1 VYQNFFSFRER
12 PFKLVPNPEYF
23 FMSRSHEE
31 ALAHLTYAISQGD
44 GFVTIT
50 GEVGTGKTTL
60 CRVFLENL
68 DDITESAYIFN
79 PKLNPKQLLM
89 TIDEEFGLVF
99 DAENTKELI
108 DTLNSYL
115 MEKKVEGKKVVLLID
130 EAQNLAADVL
140 ELIRLLSNLE
150 TSKSKLLQIVLV
162 GQPELG
168 DILDSHELRQLGQ
181 RITLRCNL
189 KPLTFKEVK
198 EYIAHRIHIASKKP
212 VVQFTQAAYRS
223 IYKYSAGIPRLIN
236 IVCDRALL
244 TAYVLNQ
251 KKITANITRTA
262 ILELSGRSDLKRI
275 GPLGW
280 KKASFVLSILCLA
293 LIILFVYRTEVA
305 DLKGIFTQAK
315 IKTTEIT
322 EPAPSPPSDTLQA
335 STPRLNLPDTQPKSV
350 RQSVSAKTPAP
361 VKQPVAVK
369 QPSTEKNFSD
379 FLRDMDVSSSRH
391 LALKAVLK
399 LWKSEAEIAS
409 ALNSLENDDAFF
421 KLASE
426 QNGLVVKRLGCN
438 LNLIKSLNLPAV
450 LAVSLPE
457 WESPGYLS
465 IHKIDALKITLQK
478 ATNNEFIEL
487 TPDLLKPYC
496 SGAVYIPW
504 KNFFAY
510 KGTIPLTASGESV
523 IMLKMHL
530 QDIGFNDIEINPIY
544 DDLTKQAVKQVQKKN
559 GIRPDGIVGPLTK
572 IVLYNEKKSLNIP
585 HLSRQ

>member
-1 VYQNFFSFRER
+1 
-12 PFKLVPNPEYF
+12 
-23 FMSRSHEE
+23 MSRSHEE
-31 ALAHLTYAISQGD
+31 ALAHLAYAISQGD

-68 DDITESAYIFN
+68 DDTTESAYIFN

-89 TIDEEFGLVF
+89 AIDEEFGLAF
-99 DAENTKELI
+99 DANNTKELI

-115 MEKKVEGKKVVLLID
+115 MERKAEGKKVVLLID

-212 VVQFTQAAYRS
+212 VAQFTQAAYRA

-262 ILELSGRSDLKRI
+262 IMELSGKSDFKRI

-280 KKASFVLSILCLA
+280 KKVSFVLSILCLA
-293 LIILFVYRTEVA
+293 LIILFIYRTEVA
-305 DLKGIFTQAK
+305 DIKGIFTLAK
-315 IKTTEIT
+315 IKTPELT
-322 EPAPSPPSDTLQA
+322 EPAPSPPSDTSQA
-335 STPRLNLPDTQPKSV
+335 SSPSLNLPDTLPESA
-350 RQSVSAKTPAP
+350 RQSVSVKPPAP

-369 QPSTEKNFSD
+369 QSSTAEYFSD
-379 FLRDMDVSSSRH
+379 FLKDMDVSSSRH

-399 LWKSEAEIAS
+399 LWKSEAEIAQ

-421 KLASE
+421 RLASE

-438 LNLIKSLNLPAV
+438 LDLIKSLNLPAV

-457 WESPGYLS
+457 WGSPGYLS
-465 IHKIDALKITLQK
+465 IHKIDSQKITLQK
-478 ATNNEFIEL
+478 APNNEFIEIP
-487 TPDLLKPYC
+487 PDLLKTYC

-510 KGTIPLTASGESV
+510 KGTIPLTAPGESV

-544 DDLTKQAVKQVQKKN
+544 DDLTKDAVKQIQKKN

-585 HLSRQ
+585 HLARQ